1 MANQHRQRNTNAG
14 FSLIELIVAVVI
26 MAVLAGGSFLSVS
39 QILRTNVTSCA
50 EKIVAAFDQAR
61 YENLY
66 LEGTVTFQLIYEE
79 EQYYAL
85 TLLQKKNGETIVTE
99 ERRREMVGDGKVNIF
114 ATTSGG
120 TTVDVSTTPIT
131 IAFQKSSGALDG
143 TGVVYQSIRVENA
156 SRIAEIALVE
166 HTGRCFL
173 DVD

>member
-1 MANQHRQRNTNAG
+1 M
-14 FSLIELIVAVVI
+14 
-26 MAVLAGGSFLSVS
+26 
-39 QILRTNVTSCA
+39 
-50 EKIVAAFDQAR
+50 
-61 YENLY
+61 
-66 LEGTVTFQLIYEE
+66 EGTVTFQLIYEE